1 VAEWNEP
8 PKGTEFET
16 FACEEVV
23 QLEDEVIDETQGVA
37 VAADEENVTKEL
49 FIETDTI
56 KRAPKKTKSPP
67 IESTDQVDVAL
78 SSNKSDTEG
87 IEKLSKEIKSSSNS
101 QEFSKVE
108 LSSPIRKNQIDNVA
122 CIQPQESIEKVVEKE
137 TIQSQESTE
146 KNLGKESSFAMS
158 TENKTDSKAADSEKV
173 SVPVEVNDVKFEV
186 EIAVENLSTKE
197 TEELKTTNQSSS
209 EDKRIIQ
216 SQVQMEERKGE
227 TKNSKDINT
236 KMVHDKDEVEVQ
248 DSLKELY
255 NVQQHESKT
264 ANNTSAEI
272 ILQNNDENI
281 KTVQENFD
289 QEAVDKCKTSEIDS
303 EGIQT
308 TAKDTGLNDSKLGM
322 PDATK
327 VMVDVCEQMEIS
339 ISDNSAESTSVEP
352 LTIVEVNESEA
363 LKIVQHSDKPLVVEK
378 TETIQDIR
386 PKKVSRQESVADSDC
401 VPDIEEVKDRNIDTN
416 EELEDDEEFEKFKR
430 ARSNSR
436 SSYEETLAGMDP
448 EILKELGLD
457 EKDESPKDKTVE
469 EMDLSQLPDETPEER
484 MKRIEEKAAGIVIEE
499 DLVPRKSRSRSRSR
513 SKSRP
518 PNLETV
524 QEQKR
529 EEIIQAAKF
538 YGIQPSLDTIKESP
552 STASMLG
559 MLQGGMSSASLNTVL
574 QASQSTSSIPKEHQ
588 PQSPIQ
594 KEKEGNTFNE
604 YIEDAENKKA
614 IEEEEAAK
622 KVALEE
628 EAARRKALEEKD
640 DEAEVKE
647 KDNKKSIKKKAQRSD
662 TKSLVPDASKSVL
675 EDTDKTKTILVPGY
689 IEKDLDACEVETK
702 VQDQSKYKQGEK
714 KKKALA
720 EMKAK
725 EEEEIRKVKEK
736 ATKHVLEETNLE
748 TGKLSTSRDN
758 SEKK

>member
-1 VAEWNEP
+1 MSQ
-8 PKGTEFET
+8 K
-16 FACEEVV
+16 
-23 QLEDEVIDETQGVA
+23 QQ
-37 VAADEENVTKEL
+37 
-49 FIETDTI
+49 TI
-56 KRAPKKTKSPP
+56 LLLKLCYRIMMKK
-67 IESTDQVDVAL
+67 
-78 SSNKSDTEG
+78 
-87 IEKLSKEIKSSSNS
+87 
-101 QEFSKVE
+101 
-108 LSSPIRKNQIDNVA
+108 
-122 CIQPQESIEKVVEKE
+122 
-137 TIQSQESTE
+137 
-146 KNLGKESSFAMS
+146 
-158 TENKTDSKAADSEKV
+158 
-173 SVPVEVNDVKFEV
+173 
-186 EIAVENLSTKE
+186 
-197 TEELKTTNQSSS
+197 
-209 EDKRIIQ
+209 
-216 SQVQMEERKGE
+216 
-227 TKNSKDINT
+227 
-236 KMVHDKDEVEVQ
+236 
-248 DSLKELY
+248 
-255 NVQQHESKT
+255 
-264 ANNTSAEI
+264 
-272 ILQNNDENI
+272 I

-289 QEAVDKCKTSEIDS
+289 QDIVDKCKTS
-303 EGIQT
+303 QT

-339 ISDNSAESTSVEP
+339 MSDNSAESTSVEP

-499 DLVPRKSRSRSRSR
+499 DLVPRKSRSRS
-513 SKSRP
+513 KSRP

-628 EAARRKALEEKD
+628 EAARRKALEEKE
-640 DEAEVKE
+640 DEAEVQE

-689 IEKDLDACEVETK
+689 IEKELDACEVETK

-758 SEKK
+758 SEKIVNKKDATVATTENEEEMKHDFDLGAIKRRTSEADKEMKIFKYFIKTR

>member
-1 VAEWNEP
+1 M
-8 PKGTEFET
+8 G
-16 FACEEVV
+16 
-23 QLEDEVIDETQGVA
+23 
-37 VAADEENVTKEL
+37 
-49 FIETDTI
+49 
-56 KRAPKKTKSPP
+56 
-67 IESTDQVDVAL
+67 
-78 SSNKSDTEG
+78 
-87 IEKLSKEIKSSSNS
+87 
-101 QEFSKVE
+101 
-108 LSSPIRKNQIDNVA
+108 
-122 CIQPQESIEKVVEKE
+122 
-137 TIQSQESTE
+137 
-146 KNLGKESSFAMS
+146 
-158 TENKTDSKAADSEKV
+158 
-173 SVPVEVNDVKFEV
+173 
-186 EIAVENLSTKE
+186 
-197 TEELKTTNQSSS
+197 SS

-216 SQVQMEERKGE
+216 SQDQMEERKGE

-236 KMVHDKDEVEVQ
+236 EMVLDKDEVEVQ
-248 DSLKELY
+248 DSQKELY

-272 ILQNNDENI
+272 MLQNNDEKI

-289 QEAVDKCKTSEIDS
+289 QEIVDKCKTSEIDS

-588 PQSPIQ
+588 PQSHIQ
-594 KEKEGNTFNE
+594 KEKEGNNFNE

-725 EEEEIRKVKEK
+725 KVALEEEAARRK
-736 ATKHVLEETNLE
+736 ALEE
-748 TGKLSTSRDN
+748 KD
-758 SEKK
+758 